1 MWEAAHFFGHWSDCF
16 CTHKQILQNPIFQFG
31 IKGYQRIKCFFF
43 SFEGFAAAR
52 RNSYEK
58 IWSFYSCNAE
68 WYKVYDS
75 PWWLTPQDLYLYS
88 YIHRIVTNLWMLYV
102 SYYIRTVYI
111 INVSNDASPIG
122 IGSTMK
128 RIVEWGKSSMCQTAI
143 SNQPSLSYFE
153 DKLIY

>member
-1 MWEAAHFFGHWSDCF
+1 M
-16 CTHKQILQNPIFQFG
+16 
-31 IKGYQRIKCFFF
+31 
-43 SFEGFAAAR
+43 
-52 RNSYEK
+52 
-58 IWSFYSCNAE
+58 
-68 WYKVYDS
+68 
-75 PWWLTPQDLYLYS
+75 TPQDLYLYS

-143 SNQPSLSYFE
+143 SNQPLSAILKISSYTKRLMPGLLSCVMYICTLWVLSAISILGEGEVNPSKNNCEIRQKQYVPNSHF
-153 DKLIY
+153 KATTHLPSKIIKIIY